1 MIWIKVANVKWFR
14 RCNMQ
19 FERLIRF
26 GLGGFGFGLK
36 GYGCGLG
43 GFYGA
48 GKAPCC
54 PKVL

>member
-1 MIWIKVANVKWFR
+1 MWFR

-26 GLGGFGFGLK
+26 GFGGFGFGLK